1 LRDRTAVLRRG
12 TTTPEE
18 QALSCAHPHPAKG
31 TFVRRTRATALAVL
45 ALLNVFT
52 LAAGLAVAHMLP
64 PRLARL
70 HIPVAAARPVVNATP
85 VLAPAGTH
93 STEEQAT
100 ASPTASGLAAML
112 GAALP
117 PGTTGAGVGVE
128 VADARTGQVLYS
140 ANAGTPATPAST
152 TKVVTAVAAL
162 AALGPDARFTTTVR
176 QVGDTVVLVGGG
188 DPTLAVNEY
197 PSSDYPRP
205 ATLAQLAAGTAR
217 ALKAQGDHSVRLGY
231 DTALFSGPDIAP
243 GWTDSDISTGNVTSI
258 VALEADQGR
267 LTPGGALEDGDDA
280 VNFRPRAADP
290 VGMTVAAFAA
300 LLARD
305 GITVTGTPEET
316 GDRRLASAPVL
327 ASVSSPPLI
336 AVAEQMLQESN
347 NVIAENLARHVA
359 IALGMPATFSG
370 AADADLAELRRAGVT
385 TPISLVDGSGLS
397 PDDAIAPQTLVRVLS
412 LAVSTPRL
420 RGAVTGLP
428 VAGFSGTL
436 SAGNSDF
443 GGIGGIAD
451 GTARGVVRAKTGN
464 LATVASLAGLV
475 YDRSGDLLL
484 FAIMAPQVPGAD
496 QLQQAADAL
505 DAAAAGLAT
514 CGCS

>member
-1 LRDRTAVLRRG
+1 M
-12 TTTPEE
+12 
-18 QALSCAHPHPAKG
+18 
-31 TFVRRTRATALAVL
+31 FVRRTRTTALAIL
-45 ALLNVFT
+45 ALLNLFT
-52 LAAGLAVAHMLP
+52 LAAGLVVAHMLP

-70 HIPVAAARPVVNATP
+70 RIPVAAARAVVNATP
-85 VLAPAGTH
+85 VLAPVVAH
-93 STEEQAT
+93 SAEEQAT
-100 ASPTASGLAAML
+100 ASPTASGLAGML

-117 PGTTGAGVGVE
+117 PTATGVGVGVE
-128 VADARTGQVLYS
+128 VADARTGRVLYS

-152 TKVVTAVAAL
+152 TKLVTAVAAL

-176 QVGDTVVLVGGG
+176 QVGGTVVLVGGG

-217 ALKAQGDHSVRLGY
+217 ALKARGSHSVRLGY
-231 DTALFSGPDIAP
+231 DAALFSGPDLAP
-243 GWTDSDISTGNVTSI
+243 GWTESDISTGNVTSI

-267 LTPGGALEDGDDA
+267 LTQGGALEDDDDA
-280 VNFRPRAADP
+280 ANFRPRATDP

-305 GITVTGTPEET
+305 GITVTGTPAET
-316 GDRRLASAPVL
+316 GVPASAPVL
-327 ASVSSPPLI
+327 ASVSSPPLV

-370 AADADLAELRRAGVT
+370 AAGADLAELRRAGIT

-397 PDDAIAPQTLVRVLS
+397 PQDAIAPQTLVRVLS
-412 LAVSTPRL
+412 LAVRTPRL

-443 GGIGGIAD
+443 GGIGGIGG

-484 FAIMAPQVPGAD
+484 FAIMAPQVPGAG

>member
-1 LRDRTAVLRRG
+1 
-12 TTTPEE
+12 
-18 QALSCAHPHPAKG
+18 
-31 TFVRRTRATALAVL
+31 VRRTRTTALAVL
-45 ALLNVFT
+45 ALLNIFT
-52 LAAGLAVAHMLP
+52 LAAGLVVAHMLP

-70 HIPVAAARPVVNATP
+70 RVPVVAARAVVNATP
-85 VLAPAGTH
+85 VLAPTAPH

-117 PGTTGAGVGVE
+117 PAATGGRVGVE
-128 VADARTGQVLYS
+128 VADAGTGRVLYS
-140 ANAGTPATPAST
+140 ANGGTPATPAST

-162 AALGPDARFTTTVR
+162 AALGPDARFTTAVR
-176 QVGDTVVLVGGG
+176 QQGDTVVLVGGG

-217 ALKAQGDHSVRLGY
+217 ALKAQGNRSVRLGY
-231 DTALFSGPDIAP
+231 DTALFSGPDMAQ
-243 GWTDSDISTGNVTSI
+243 GWTDSDISTGNVTP
-258 VALEADQGR
+258 VTALTADQGR
-267 LTPGGALEDGDDA
+267 LTPGGALEDDDDA
-280 VNFRPRAADP
+280 VNFRPRATDP
-290 VGMTVAAFAA
+290 TGMTVAAFAA
-300 LLARD
+300 LLGRD
-305 GITVTGTPEET
+305 GITVTGTPAEAPPP
-316 GDRRLASAPVL
+316 ASAPVL
-327 ASVSSPPLI
+327 ASVSSPPL
-336 AVAEQMLQESN
+336 AAMAGQMLQESN
-347 NVIAENLARHVA
+347 NVIAEDLARHVA
-359 IALGMPATFSG
+359 LALGLPATFTG
-370 AADADLAELRRAGVT
+370 AAAADVAELRRLGIT
-385 TPISLVDGSGLS
+385 TPVSLVDGSGLS
-397 PDDAIAPQTLVRVLS
+397 PADAIAPDTLIRVLS
-412 LAVSTPRL
+412 LAASTPRL

-436 SAGNSDF
+436 TAGSSAF
-443 GGIGGIAD
+443 GGIGGSA
-451 GTARGVVRAKTGN
+451 GGAARGVVRAKTGN
-464 LATVASLAGLV
+464 LATVASLAGLA

>member
-1 LRDRTAVLRRG
+1 M
-12 TTTPEE
+12 
-18 QALSCAHPHPAKG
+18 
-31 TFVRRTRATALAVL
+31 RRTRTTALATL

-52 LAAGLAVAHMLP
+52 LAAGVAVAYMLP

-70 HIPVAAARPVVNATP
+70 HIPVTAAHAVVNATP
-85 VLAPAGTH
+85 VLAPVGAH
-93 STEEQAT
+93 STDVQAT
-100 ASPTASGLAAML
+100 ASPTASGLAAMF

-117 PGTTGAGVGVE
+117 PAATGDGVGIE
-128 VADARTGQVLYS
+128 VADAGTGQVLYS

-162 AALGPDARFTTTVR
+162 ATLGPDARFTTTVR

-205 ATLAQLAAGTAR
+205 ATLAQLAAGTAQ
-217 ALKAQGDHSVRLGY
+217 ALKARGSRSVRLGY
-231 DTALFSGPDIAP
+231 DTALFSGPDMAQ
-243 GWTDSDISTGNVTSI
+243 GWTDSLISTGNVTPV

-267 LTPGGALEDGDDA
+267 LTPGGALEDSDDA
-280 VNFRPRAADP
+280 VNFRPRTADP
-290 VGMTVAAFAA
+290 AGLTVAAFAK
-300 LLARD
+300 LLAQD
-305 GITVTGTPEET
+305 GITVTGTPAET
-316 GDRRLASAPVL
+316 ADRSFASAPVL
-327 ASVSSPPLI
+327 ASVSSPPL
-336 AVAEQMLQESN
+336 AAMADQMLQESN

-359 IALGMPATFSG
+359 IALGLPATFAG
-370 AADADLAELRRAGVT
+370 AADASLTELRRLGIT

-397 PDDAIAPQTLVRVLS
+397 PQDGIAPETLIRVLS
-412 LAVSTPRL
+412 LAADTPKL
-420 RGAVTGLP
+420 RGALTGLP

-436 SAGNSDF
+436 SAGGSVF
-443 GGIGGIAD
+443 GGIG

-464 LATVASLAGLV
+464 LSTVASLAGLV

-484 FAIMAPQVPGAD
+484 FAFMAPRVPSAD
-496 QLQQAADAL
+496 GLQQAADAL
-505 DAAAAGLAT
+505 DSAAAGLAT

>member
-1 LRDRTAVLRRG
+1 M
-12 TTTPEE
+12 
-18 QALSCAHPHPAKG
+18 
-31 TFVRRTRATALAVL
+31 RRTRATALAVL

-70 HIPVAAARPVVNATP
+70 HIPVAVARPVVNATP
-85 VLAPAGTH
+85 VLTPAGTH

-117 PGTTGAGVGVE
+117 PAATGAGVGVE

-197 PSSDYPRP
+197 PSSAYPRP

-217 ALKAQGDHSVRLGY
+217 ALKARGSHSVRLGY
-231 DTALFSGPDIAP
+231 DTAMFSGPDMAQ
-243 GWTDSDISTGNVTSI
+243 GWTDSDISTGNVTPI

-267 LTPGGALEDGDDA
+267 LTQGGALEDDDDA
-280 VNFRPRAADP
+280 ANFRPRTTDP

-300 LLARD
+300 LLVRD

-316 GDRRLASAPVL
+316 GTPASAPVL

-370 AADADLAELRRAGVT
+370 AAGADLAELRRAGVT

-397 PDDAIAPQTLVRVLS
+397 PQDAIAPQTLIRVLS
-412 LAVSTPRL
+412 LAVSKPRL

-443 GGIGGIAD
+443 GGIGGIAG

-496 QLQQAADAL
+496 QLQQAANAL

>member
-1 LRDRTAVLRRG
+1 
-12 TTTPEE
+12 
-18 QALSCAHPHPAKG
+18 
-31 TFVRRTRATALAVL
+31 VL

-85 VLAPAGTH
+85 VLAPAGAH
-93 STEEQAT
+93 GPDEQAT

-117 PGTTGAGVGVE
+117 PASTGAGVGIE
-128 VADARTGQVLYS
+128 VADAATGQVLYS

-217 ALKAQGDHSVRLGY
+217 ALKAHGGHSVRLGY
-231 DTALFSGPDIAP
+231 DTALFSGPDTAQ

-267 LTPGGALEDGDDA
+267 LTPGGGALEDDDDA
-280 VNFRPRAADP
+280 VNFRPRATGP
-290 VGMTVAAFAA
+290 VAATVAAFAA

-316 GDRRLASAPVL
+316 ATPASAPVL
-327 ASVSSPPLI
+327 ASVSSPPLV
-336 AVAEQMLQESN
+336 AVAGQMLRESN

-370 AADADLAELRRAGVT
+370 AAGADVAELRRLGIT

-397 PDDAIAPQTLVRVLS
+397 PQDAIAPETLIRVLS
-412 LAVSTPRL
+412 LTVSTPRL

-436 SAGNSDF
+436 SAGNSAF
-443 GGIGGIAD
+443 GRIGGIAG

-496 QLQQAADAL
+496 QLQQAAEAL

>member
-1 LRDRTAVLRRG
+1 M
-12 TTTPEE
+12 
-18 QALSCAHPHPAKG
+18 
-31 TFVRRTRATALAVL
+31 RRTRTTALATL

-70 HIPVAAARPVVNATP
+70 HIPVTAAHAVVNATP
-85 VLAPAGTH
+85 VLAPVGAHATDAR
-93 STEEQAT
+93 AT
-100 ASPTASGLAAML
+100 APPTASGLAAML

-117 PGTTGAGVGVE
+117 PAATGSGVGIE
-128 VADARTGQVLYS
+128 VADAGTGQVLYS
-140 ANAGTPATPAST
+140 VNAGTPATPAST

-162 AALGPDARFTTTVR
+162 AALGPDTRFTTTVR

-217 ALKAQGDHSVRLGY
+217 ALKARGNRSVRLGY
-231 DTALFSGPDIAP
+231 DTALFSGPDMAQ
-243 GWTDSDISTGNVTSI
+243 GWTDSLISTGNVTPI

-267 LTPGGALEDGDDA
+267 LTPGGALEDSDDA
-280 VNFRPRAADP
+280 VNFRPRTTDP
-290 VGMTVAAFAA
+290 AGLTVAAFAA
-300 LLARD
+300 LLAKD
-305 GITVTGTPEET
+305 GITVTGTPAET
-316 GDRRLASAPVL
+316 AAPASAPVL
-327 ASVSSPPLI
+327 ASVSSPPL
-336 AVAEQMLQESN
+336 AAMADQMLQESN

-359 IALGMPATFSG
+359 IALGLPATFAG
-370 AADADLAELRRAGVT
+370 AAGANLAELRRLGIT

-397 PDDAIAPQTLVRVLS
+397 SQDAIAPETLIRVLS
-412 LAVSTPRL
+412 LAVGAPKL
-420 RGAVTGLP
+420 RGALTGLP

-436 SAGNSDF
+436 SAGGSVF
-443 GGIGGIAD
+443 GGIGGP
-451 GTARGVVRAKTGN
+451 ARGVVRAKTGN

-484 FAIMAPQVPGAD
+484 FAIMAPRVPSAD

-505 DAAAAGLAT
+505 DSAAAGLAT

>member
-1 LRDRTAVLRRG
+1 M
-12 TTTPEE
+12 
-18 QALSCAHPHPAKG
+18 
-31 TFVRRTRATALAVL
+31 FVRRTRTTALAALV
-45 ALLNVFT
+45 LLNVFT
-52 LAAGLAVAHMLP
+52 LAAGLVVAHMLP

-70 HIPVAAARPVVNATP
+70 HVPVAATRAVVNATP
-85 VLAPAGTH
+85 VLAPVGTL
-93 STEEQAT
+93 AT
-100 ASPTASGLAAML
+100 RVQGSVPTASGLAAML

-117 PGTTGAGVGVE
+117 AAVTGPGVGIE
-128 VADARTGQVLYS
+128 VAAAGTGQVLYTAS
-140 ANAGTPATPAST
+140 GSTLATPAST

-176 QVGDTVVLVGGG
+176 QVGGTVVLVGGG

-205 ATLAQLAAGTAR
+205 ATLAQLAAATAR
-217 ALKAQGDHSVRLGY
+217 ALKAQGRHSVRLGY
-231 DTALFSGPDIAP
+231 DTALFSGPDMAQ
-243 GWTDSDISTGNVTSI
+243 GWTDSLISTGNVTPI

-267 LTPGGALEDGDDA
+267 LTPGGALEDHDDP
-280 VNFRPRAADP
+280 VNFRPRTTDP

-300 LLARD
+300 LLAHD
-305 GITVTGTPEET
+305 GITVTGPAAET
-316 GDRRLASAPVL
+316 AAPASAPVL
-327 ASVSSPPLI
+327 ARVSSPPLVAI
-336 AVAEQMLQESN
+336 AEQMLQESN

-359 IALGMPATFSG
+359 IALGLPATFSG
-370 AADADLAELRRAGVT
+370 AAGADQAELRRLGLT

-397 PDDAIAPQTLVRVLS
+397 PADAIAPETLIRVLR
-412 LAVSTPRL
+412 LAASTPKL
-420 RGAVTGLP
+420 RGAITGLP

-436 SAGNSDF
+436 SAGGSAF
-443 GGIGGIAD
+443 GGIGDTAG

-464 LATVASLAGLV
+464 LATVATLAGLV

-484 FAIMAPQVPGAD
+484 FAIMAPQVPSAD
-496 QLQQAADAL
+496 QLQQAADAI